1 MGDQTPVRLPQTAH
15 KASHLLDLEACSAM
29 GLFHLGLLRE
39 RLGSRL
45 VEDSLRVVVA
55 EERSQWENSQKAR
68 HRMAELLREGLRR
81 LDSKTRRG
89 DLKKL
94 RRDRPLSD

>member
-29 GLFHLGLLRE
+29 GLFRLGLLRE

-45 VEDSLRVVVA
+45 A
-55 EERSQWENSQKAR
+55 EERSQWENSQKVR

-81 LDSKTRRG
+81 LDLKTRRG
-89 DLKKL
+89 DLEKL
-94 RRDRPLSD
+94 RKDQPSSD